1 MTQDLI
7 LDWLDSQEK
16 AFKLGLS
23 VSLNQGEKEFF
34 KGMLTFC
41 RDVKTFILTEGR
53 LRETTSSTRTRLSSQ
68 G

>member
-7 LDWLDSQEK
+7 LDWLDTQEHI
-16 AFKLGLS
+16 FKLILS
-23 VSLNQGEKEFF
+23 KKDSQNEELY

-53 LRETTSSTRTRLSSQ
+53 LSEPTSSTRSRLSSQ

>member
-1 MTQDLI
+1 MTQDSI

-34 KGMLTFC
+34 QGMLTFC